1 MALCRALATYFNKS
15 SQAKAELSA
24 VCEAMDKQANVA
36 VVQDVVT
43 RWWSTYMMLS
53 RLLLL
58 QAPLQALAVMGKVCM
73 CVQCISI

>member
-1 MALCRALATYFNKS
+1 M
-15 SQAKAELSA
+15 
-24 VCEAMDKQANVA
+24 CEAMDKQANVA